1 MLGLVVFA
9 REIVPLTVAYTE
21 PDGRTA
27 VATFDRRGT
36 THWWRGPYR
45 VLEDGRHFG
54 PHTVMT
60 DATRARGGG
69 RYTVWRGSVWLTASD
84 HSNPATNGK
93 RYEIERPFDVPLSA
107 LAVLLLVGCAGL
119 VMAAP
124 GRSVKDRLVTVT
136 GVDRESA
143 VAVAAVGAVL
153 FWQPWSAL
161 MSLGGSGVASL
172 TVLLATGLWIRRD
185 LVSPSALTMLYPV
198 IATFAVMLIL
208 RTPDPTVAQD
218 YALYDRALRVIGVC
232 AAVAAYWRPVLGLV
246 TTTAY
251 VWTDLLLSEA
261 YAGLPVDAAGI
272 WIPLSD
278 GSTFLV
284 AMLCTAATA
293 RRALGHEPL
302 PRPLVDALVVLS
314 LAPHFGNYA
323 HSAFAKITLDGGPL
337 SWLVGNQTQW
347 LLINAQELGVL
358 PFGAWSGAVPWVND
372 WFTPLVLP
380 MNVLTL
386 ATQLAASVAVAFP
399 AFAAALAFVFDVWHL
414 GIAVTTGIFFWK
426 WMLLN
431 AALIAAL
438 RQVRTNVPVPVRVA
452 AVCLTLLS
460 PSFFYVV
467 ALGWYDTPAV
477 NVIRIRA
484 VTDDG
489 RKVDVPSDWFRQQ
502 SFVVVSQYAWK
513 PELAAAL
520 LPTDTWGTTKEQR
533 TVDKVLSCDLPL
545 SSAPRA
551 NLLHEGLAR
560 LIMDLHRQ
568 SVLDERDGRRRNYA
582 LYPHHIWSTPFAFGE
597 FYRLSF
603 QRVQAYEVR
612 VVARCRNQAFRA
624 RTLADVDA
632 GTILV
637 SPSLAGGR

>member
-1 MLGLVVFA
+1 
-9 REIVPLTVAYTE
+9 
-21 PDGRTA
+21 
-27 VATFDRRGT
+27 
-36 THWWRGPYR
+36 
-45 VLEDGRHFG
+45 
-54 PHTVMT
+54 
-60 DATRARGGG
+60 
-69 RYTVWRGSVWLTASD
+69 
-84 HSNPATNGK
+84 
-93 RYEIERPFDVPLSA
+93 
-107 LAVLLLVGCAGL
+107 
-119 VMAAP
+119 
-124 GRSVKDRLVTVT
+124 
-136 GVDRESA
+136 
-143 VAVAAVGAVL
+143 
-153 FWQPWSAL
+153 
-161 MSLGGSGVASL
+161 
-172 TVLLATGLWIRRD
+172 
-185 LVSPSALTMLYPV
+185 
-198 IATFAVMLIL
+198 
-208 RTPDPTVAQD
+208 
-218 YALYDRALRVIGVC
+218 
-232 AAVAAYWRPVLGLV
+232 
-246 TTTAY
+246 
-251 VWTDLLLSEA
+251 
-261 YAGLPVDAAGI
+261 
-272 WIPLSD
+272 
-278 GSTFLV
+278 
-284 AMLCTAATA
+284 
-293 RRALGHEPL
+293 
-302 PRPLVDALVVLS
+302 
-314 LAPHFGNYA
+314 
-323 HSAFAKITLDGGPL
+323 
-337 SWLVGNQTQW
+337 
-347 LLINAQELGVL
+347 
-358 PFGAWSGAVPWVND
+358 
-372 WFTPLVLP
+372 
-380 MNVLTL
+380 
-386 ATQLAASVAVAFP
+386 
-399 AFAAALAFVFDVWHL
+399 
-414 GIAVTTGIFFWK
+414 
-426 WMLLN
+426 MLLN